1 MRPALSIFSSKRFRR
16 AVSIL
21 VLLAL
26 LAGGLAFFSRALR
39 VNDGYYKNRPFL
51 EDDREYDVLIFG
63 TSHIINGVLPM
74 QLWKEYGITSYNLG
88 IHGGSMA
95 ASYWTMRNAFDHH
108 KPKIAVMDT
117 FLAHAQYT
125 EMETALAHA
134 VLDPFPMTG
143 TKAQAILDIFPD
155 SKDRMEMFFPLDVFH
170 NRWKDLDT
178 QMLRRGAGL
187 ETPDTTQK
195 GGEIRASVCRNT
207 DPILVP
213 ADDYPQDCNTIALQY
228 LEKFIR
234 FCQEEDVIP
243 VVAYIPYQDGYSE
256 EYQRYS
262 NAALRL
268 ARELGAAAI
277 DLQHMDLIDQDTDWY
292 DNVGHLNPLG
302 AKKVTRA
309 LGDYLMENYD
319 LEDHSDDAGW
329 AEDYEAYD
337 AYLAETLTASEDLW
351 EILSILGIEDFRARV
366 EISEDFRMNDQA
378 QKLLDAMGD
387 RLETLRVPAGGGWTL
402 IVYGKD
408 GAEITRRQWW
418 I

>member
-1 MRPALSIFSSKRFRR
+1 M
-16 AVSIL
+16 
-21 VLLAL
+21 
-26 LAGGLAFFSRALR
+26 
-39 VNDGYYKNRPFL
+39 
-51 EDDREYDVLIFG
+51 
-63 TSHIINGVLPM
+63 
-74 QLWKEYGITSYNLG
+74 
-88 IHGGSMA
+88 
-95 ASYWTMRNAFDHH
+95 
-108 KPKIAVMDT
+108 
-117 FLAHAQYT
+117 
-125 EMETALAHA
+125 
-134 VLDPFPMTG
+134 
-143 TKAQAILDIFPD
+143 
-155 SKDRMEMFFPLDVFH
+155 
-170 NRWKDLDT
+170 
-178 QMLRRGAGL
+178 
-187 ETPDTTQK
+187 
-195 GGEIRASVCRNT
+195 
-207 DPILVP
+207 
-213 ADDYPQDCNTIALQY
+213 
-228 LEKFIR
+228 
-234 FCQEEDVIP
+234 
-243 VVAYIPYQDGYSE
+243 VAYIPYQDGNSE

-337 AYLAETLTASEDLW
+337 AYLAETLAASEDLW

-387 RLETLRVPAGGGWTL
+387 RLETLHAPAGGGWTL
-402 IVYGKD
+402 IIYGKD
-408 GAEITRRQWW
+408 GAEVTRRQWW